1 VRPAIDL
8 GDEGRFAVVRTHYG
22 DDGLW
27 RALLRAL
34 DEEYGRYGRPSPDF
48 LLVDDPAWADAT
60 PEEVVA
66 AVSGPAANAVFLADA
81 EALTEEKGWPLL
93 TVDVPVPGWEP
104 RPVEETRFRSALDMV
119 YYVDCNL
126 SIANLDFADFADGAG
141 EAPDGVLRFATY
153 YGPDAPQ
160 YPDPEQPAFTFTPR
174 PLELP

>member
-1 VRPAIDL
+1 MRPAIDL
-8 GDEGRFAVVRTHYG
+8 GDEQGFAVVRTHYG
-22 DDGLW
+22 DDRAW
-27 RALLRAL
+27 QALLEAL
-34 DEEYGRYGRPSPDF
+34 DAEYGRYGRPSPDF

-60 PEEVVA
+60 PEEAVA
-66 AVSGPAANAVFLADA
+66 AVSGPAATAVFLADA

-93 TVDVPVPGWEP
+93 TVDVPFAGAEP
-104 RPVEETRFRSALDMV
+104 APEAETRFRSALDMV

-126 SIANLDFADFADGAG
+126 SIANLDFADFADGAS
-141 EAPDGVLRFATY
+141 EASDGVLRFATY